1 MSADLNQIQTA
12 LQPTLSASNINPVSF
27 LATDYLN
34 HYNEIVMLLEMVP
47 DMPDMLE
54 DVLDWAPKSYPDHFM
69 ESGFAARELA
79 VEAYENAPT
88 PYRDQFDA
96 FVAEID
102 LLLTSTLY
110 GLQAVGVVER
120 GFSMAARTLLVGR
133 IAQAQALMGRLNGVI
148 HGKIDH
154 DISTLNAQISVN
166 NADEE
171 EEEMQSQ
178 EDIDALFD

>member
-1 MSADLNQIQTA
+1 MSAELNQIQIE
-12 LQPTLSASNINPVSF
+12 LQPELAAANINPVSF

-79 VEAYENAPT
+79 VNAYENAPT
-88 PYRDQFDA
+88 VYRAQFDA
-96 FVAEID
+96 FVTEID
-102 LLLTSTLY
+102 SLLTSTLY
-110 GLQAVGVVER
+110 GLQAVGVAER
-120 GFSMAARTLLVGR
+120 GFSMEARTLLVGR
-133 IAQAQALMGRLNGVI
+133 IAQAQELMGRLNGVI

-154 DISTLNAQISVN
+154 DINTLESQTT
-166 NADEE
+166 ADTETVDKKGI
-171 EEEMQSQ
+171 QSQ